1 MPLREKNTHSLQ
13 NGRHSKYTKLPCHSH
28 HSPLTVVIQSLGC
41 VRLWDAMDCSRA
53 VCRLFCPLLSPRVCS
68 NSYPLSGWCY
78 LTISSSATPFSFCL
92 QSFPASGSF
101 PMSELF
107 TSGSQGFGGSASAS
121 VLPKNIQGWFPLGL
135 T

>member
-13 NGRHSKYTKLPCHSH
+13 SGRHRKYTKLPCQSH
-28 HSPLTVVIQSLGC
+28 YSPLTVVIQSLGC

-53 VCRLFCPLLSPRVCS
+53 VCRLFCPLLSPRICS

-101 PMSELF
+101 PKVSDLHIRWPKYWSFSFSNSPFSEN
-107 TSGSQGFGGSASAS
+107 SGLS
-121 VLPKNIQGWFPLGL
+121 LH
-135 T
+135 